1 MDPGGGGSHRLPVPD
16 FLESLPFTF
25 PSFLLRYFS
34 RGTSKER
41 CASVPSSRRIP
52 RRPYTDCASP
62 NILGVRM
69 MFKIIKYRNHS
80 GKIQMTIET
89 DDQMA
94 ADFCRF
100 FGVVN
105 KFLDLFNYRVRSAKN
120 FDLYQKTAPH
130 RLALLKKEFAEQ
142 LERFRSMPG
151 TRIERL
157 RVLKEIRASN
167 GESVTLD
174 RIDAEIRRAK
184 QYEREDKLLLLNQLL
199 DSGKTM
205 SEIVETMDM
214 PRSTVA
220 RMVKQLRPPET
231 PSDEPALAPENVSR
245 S

>member
-1 MDPGGGGSHRLPVPD
+1 
-16 FLESLPFTF
+16 
-25 PSFLLRYFS
+25 
-34 RGTSKER
+34 
-41 CASVPSSRRIP
+41 
-52 RRPYTDCASP
+52 
-62 NILGVRM
+62 M

-184 QYEREDKLLLLNQLL
+184 QYEKEDNLLLLNQLL
-199 DSGKTM
+199 DSDKTM

-231 PSDEPALAPENVSR
+231 PSDEPALAPENASR